1 MILESIKRF
10 ESRFNL
16 FILLNC
22 ILSKNKIIDTLL
34 LISSIVVSCIFS
46 SFHIFSMSF
55 LFLIMKYFFDINK
68 KINSKLFPFF
78 IKNNN
83 PNTKYKKI
91 FGYLAKRK
99 LIKNKTD
106 IAPFLHLYELATN
119 NLDNNKIS
127 FTLLNNYQNH
137 ENKKILPSDL
147 TYDFKYNIITLEYMN
162 SKELKLGYAKKTLD
176 NLQKKEKSKLTYKNN
191 IKRELLSNLMIS
203 KKQIFNFDFIKKN
216 KIRNSIF
223 KLEKEEILKHL
234 LVIFSFMTLI
244 LSLTVNLG
252 MIWLYPFIVVLIYYV
267 SDKINREL
275 YESIDQNRLRF
286 FNEEIRKRLSE
297 YDIKIEKYEV
307 SQNSVL
313 NMSEEKVNFY
323 LELKEEFHYEKIKI
337 EKIYIYDD
345 MTRFILKILYDNKLV
360 NKEEYIQILKGEG
373 KTEKAILQEEHMNIY
388 DLFYSI

>member
-1 MILESIKRF
+1 MFLESIKRL

-99 LIKNKTD
+99 LIKNKTE
-106 IAPFLHLYELATN
+106 IAPFLHLYKLATN

-275 YESIDQNRLRF
+275 YDSIDQNRLRF

-323 LELKEEFHYEKIKI
+323 LELKEEFHNEKIKI

-345 MTRFILKILYDNKLV
+345 MTRFNFKILNDNKLV